1 MNSTSAWLPAAEVK
15 EHRTGI
21 FSTSGSSEWLGLAWN
36 AIPLFLMLNNG
47 AFCMLG
53 RCEVD
58 KPSRAAVLRDQG
70 TPGFKWGKKNNVL
83 HHSKAGRSELNYQL
97 QAELHLETTGLL
109 LKIRGA
115 NKLPAHSRSSARE
128 AEKKGIVLSNSYFP
142 VSL

>member
-1 MNSTSAWLPAAEVK
+1 MVHFACLVDVK
-15 EHRTGI
+15 LTNQAGQQFWEI
-21 FSTSGSSEWLGLAWN
+21 KELQDLSG
-36 AIPLFLMLNNG
+36 
-47 AFCMLG
+47 
-53 RCEVD
+53 
-58 KPSRAAVLRDQG
+58 
-70 TPGFKWGKKNNVL
+70 GKKNNVL

-128 AEKKGIVLSNSYFP
+128 AEKKGVVLSNSYFP